1 MNLSFQHLAPV
12 QLWKSKEKCSSS
24 RKWES
29 PPTLKTFFFLF
40 PVDSS
45 SLVGN
50 RKCHRLITTRS
61 ARERFCDSWLYV
73 KFIDLLRRPRDSCHL
88 VPSSFQSRY
97 GGIHKVDWNSV
108 TLSETLWARLLLW
121 TIYLKLETIC
131 ARPYSMSIYTLC
143 RAEFEQKVK
152 FKLWDYVTF
161 SILLLLF
168 FRSLSFGSFSTAVLS
183 CLA

>member
-1 MNLSFQHLAPV
+1 MILSFQFSTIGSRPMVENLKKNVVAAEN
-12 QLWKSKEKCSSS
+12 EKVL
-24 RKWES
+24 
-29 PPTLKTFFFLF
+29 PPKRLFFFLF

-61 ARERFCDSWLYV
+61 ARERFCNSWLYG
-73 KFIDLLRRPRDSCHL
+73 KLIDLLRRPRDSCHL

-121 TIYLKLETIC
+121 TIFFKLETIC

-143 RAEFEQKVK
+143 RAEFEQEVK
-152 FKLWDYVTF
+152 FKLRDT
-161 SILLLLF
+161 
-168 FRSLSFGSFSTAVLS
+168 
-183 CLA
+183 